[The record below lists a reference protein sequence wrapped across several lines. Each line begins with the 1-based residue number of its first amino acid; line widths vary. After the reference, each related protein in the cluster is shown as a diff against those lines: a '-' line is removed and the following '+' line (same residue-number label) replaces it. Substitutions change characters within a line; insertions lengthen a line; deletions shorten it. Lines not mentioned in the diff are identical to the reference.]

1 MLDVSKVNKVYPST
15 RQTQAQQDQY
25 EQDFY
30 AWTQKQAQLL
40 RLGDF
45 QGLDLENLAEEIES
59 LGRQQKQELRNRF
72 GVLIGHLLKWEY
84 QPQRRGK
91 SWKITIDLQR
101 DEITEL
107 VHENSSLKPY
117 LEEAIAK
124 SYKQAI
130 ALVVKETPLD
140 KHDLPPQCPYSFAQV
155 LDQDFYPN

>member
-1 MLDVSKVNKVYPST
+1 MIDTSNLHDPYQLT
-15 RQTQAQQDQY
+15 RQAENQY

-30 AWTQKQAQLL
+30 AWTQEQSRLL
-40 RLGDF
+40 RLGKL

-59 LGRQQKQELRNRF
+59 LGKQQKQELRNRF

-84 QPQRRGK
+84 QPHLRGK
-91 SWKITIDLQR
+91 SWKVTIDLQR
-101 DEITEL
+101 EEIVDLVDE
-107 VHENSSLKPY
+107 NPSLKPY
-117 LEEAIAK
+117 LEEAIAR

-140 KHDLPPQCPYSFAQV
+140 KDNLPAECLYTFAQV

>member
-1 MLDVSKVNKVYPST
+1 MLDVSKSNNAYPST
-15 RQTQAQQDQY
+15 RLTQDQY

-40 RLGDF
+40 RLGDL

-59 LGRQQKQELRNRF
+59 LGKQQKQELRNRF

-84 QPQRRGK
+84 QTQLRGK

-101 DEITEL
+101 DEIGEL
-107 VHENSSLKPY
+107 VNENPSLKPY

-140 KHDLPPQCPYSFAQV
+140 KHDLPSQCPYSFDQV
-155 LDQDFYPN
+155 LDQDFYPD

>member
-1 MLDVSKVNKVYPST
+1 MLDISKLNDVYPST
-15 RQTQAQQDQY
+15 RQAQDRQDQY
-25 EQDFY
+25 KQDFY
-30 AWTQKQAQLL
+30 AWTQRQSQLL

-59 LGRQQKQELRNRF
+59 LGKQQKQELRNRF
-72 GVLIGHLLKWEY
+72 GVLIGHLLKWQY
-84 QPQRRGK
+84 QPLLRGK

-107 VHENSSLKPY
+107 VDENPSLKSY

-140 KHDLPPQCPYSFAQV
+140 KHDLPLQCPYSFAQV

>member
-1 MLDVSKVNKVYPST
+1 MLNTTQLNDVYPLT
-15 RQTQAQQDQY
+15 RQAQEQY

-40 RLGDF
+40 RLGDL
-45 QGLDLENLAEEIES
+45 QGLDLQNLAEEIES
-59 LGRQQKQELRNRF
+59 LGKQQKQELRNRF

-84 QPQRRGK
+84 QPQLRGK
-91 SWKITIDLQR
+91 SWRITIDLQR
-101 DEITEL
+101 DEICEL
-107 VHENSSLKPY
+107 VNENPSLKPY

-140 KHDLPPQCPYSFAQV
+140 KHDLPSQCPYSFDQV

>member
-1 MLDVSKVNKVYPST
+1 MLDISKLNDVYPST
-15 RQTQAQQDQY
+15 RQAKDQY

-30 AWTQKQAQLL
+30 AWTQEQAQLL
-40 RLGDF
+40 RLGKLQD
-45 QGLDLENLAEEIES
+45 LDIENLAEEIAS

-72 GVLIGHLLKWEY
+72 GILIGHLLKWEY
-84 QPQRRGK
+84 QRHLRGK

-101 DEITEL
+101 DEILEL
-107 VHENSSLKPY
+107 VNENPSLKPY

-140 KHDLPPQCPYSFAQV
+140 KDDLPSECLYTFAQV
-155 LDQDFYPN
+155 FDQDFYPN

>member
-1 MLDVSKVNKVYPST
+1 MLDIGKLNDVYPSNK
-15 RQTQAQQDQY
+15 QAQDQY

-40 RLGDF
+40 RLGDL
-45 QGLDLENLAEEIES
+45 QALDLENLAEEIES
-59 LGRQQKQELRNRF
+59 LGKQQKQELRNRF
-72 GVLIGHLLKWEY
+72 GVLIGHLLKWQY
-84 QPQRRGK
+84 QPQLRGK

-101 DEITEL
+101 DEISEL
-107 VHENSSLKPY
+107 VTENPSLKPY

-140 KHDLPPQCPYSFAQV
+140 KHDLPSQCPYDFAQV

>member
-1 MLDVSKVNKVYPST
+1 MLDLSKANQVEPST
-15 RQTQAQQDQY
+15 NQTQNQRNQY

-30 AWTQKQAQLL
+30 AWTQKQSQLL

-59 LGRQQKQELRNRF
+59 LGKQQKQELRNRF

-84 QPQRRGK
+84 QPQLRGK

-107 VHENSSLKPY
+107 VDENPSLKPY

-140 KHDLPPQCPYSFAQV
+140 KDDLPSQCPYSFAQI
-155 LDQDFYPN
+155 LDQNFYPN